1 MSQLGDTAAANL
13 IAVGSNFSRPIA
25 GTLCDKDEDFF
36 VVNATVAPGNEITY
50 HRRRM
55 HTIARPPLQRP
66 VLEAVRGSAPE
77 VRHLQVGL
85 RAELEIQELTER
97 SRVMSWRIFCVA
109 AVLAALGCGRTV
121 PDDGCPDGVPP
132 CSGAPP
138 TCQNAN
144 IQL

>member
-1 MSQLGDTAAANL
+1 MAITTDCLVLGS
-13 IAVGSNFSRPIA
+13 GIA
-25 GTLCDKDEDFF
+25 GLTFALSAARHGNVVVVTKRTLE
-36 VVNATVAPGNEITY
+36 E
-50 HRRRM
+50 
-55 HTIARPPLQRP
+55 
-66 VLEAVRGSAPE
+66 GSTAWA
-77 VRHLQVGL
+77 QGG
-85 RAELEIQELTER
+85 
-97 SRVMSWRIFCVA
+97 VA